1 MHLEACLM
9 RVLVVYESMFGNTRA
24 IAEAVVAG
32 LSGATDVALV
42 PVRDVTL
49 EQVQAADILV
59 VGGPTHAHGMSSSQS
74 RKGAPDYVDKF
85 DVPLVLEPGWDG
97 PGLRDWFATLPEGHG
112 RGAAFDTR
120 ADINHLLSGRASRG
134 IADRLR
140 HHGYRLIADPES
152 FLVDRQN
159 QLLPE
164 ELVRAK
170 EWGTSLL
177 EAAALV

>member
-1 MHLEACLM
+1 M
-9 RVLVVYESMFGNTRA
+9 RVLVVYESMFGNTRS
-24 IAEAVVAG
+24 IAEAIAAG
-32 LSGATDVALV
+32 LSGATDVVLV
-42 PVRDVTL
+42 PVRDVTP
-49 EQVQAADILV
+49 EQVSAADLLV

-74 RKGAPDYVDKF
+74 RKGAPDYVDRF

-97 PGLRDWFATLPEGHG
+97 PGLRDWFTTLPESQGKGHG

-140 HHGYRLIADPES
+140 HHGYRLVADPES

-164 ELVRAK
+164 ELARAAA
-170 EWGTSLL
+170 WGTSLL
-177 EAAALV
+177 EAAAVV

>member
-1 MHLEACLM
+1 M
-9 RVLVVYESMFGNTRA
+9 RVLVVYESMFGNTRS
-24 IAEAVVAG
+24 IAEAIAAG
-32 LSGATDVALV
+32 LSGATDVVLA
-42 PVRDVTL
+42 PIRAVTP
-49 EQVQAADILV
+49 EQVAAADLLV

-85 DVPLVLEPGWDG
+85 DVPLGLEPGWDG
-97 PGLRDWFATLPEGHG
+97 LGLRDWFTTLPEGKGHC

-140 HHGYRLIADPES
+140 HHGYRLVADPES

-159 QLLPE
+159 RLLPE
-164 ELVRAK
+164 ELERASA
-170 EWGTSLL
+170 WGTSLL

>member
-1 MHLEACLM
+1 M

-24 IAEAVVAG
+24 IAEAVASG
-32 LSGATDVALV
+32 LEGAEEVALV
-42 PVRDVTL
+42 PVRDVTP
-49 EQVQAADILV
+49 EQVKSADLVV

-85 DVPLVLEPGWDG
+85 DVPLVLEQGWDG
-97 PGLRDWFATLPEGHG
+97 VGLRDWFGSLRDGHG

-140 HHGYRLIADPES
+140 HHGYRLVADPES

-159 QLLPE
+159 QLLPAE
-164 ELVRAK
+164 VERARA
-170 EWGTSLL
+170 WGAGLL
-177 EAAALV
+177 HAAAVG